1 MTGLLYS
8 VIQSKLQKITIPVA
22 QNSLVAAL
30 KKMPDLSIPSV
41 IVLGI
46 AKLKV
51 LHDLGQ
57 WNVANLD

>member
-1 MTGLLYS
+1 MD
-8 VIQSKLQKITIPVA
+8 VPNELQKIIIPLTH
-22 QNSLVAAL
+22 NSLVAAL
-30 KKMPDLSIPSV
+30 KKMPDLSIPSI

-46 AKLKV
+46 AELKV